1 MFAVA
6 KQPIVKLVL
15 ARMILVLAL
24 VAGAIHAPAAAH
36 AEVAGHH
43 ADHGVAATHAERTA
57 DFDDPASSQDGTEES
72 VQHHHCPTA
81 LGAPGPAFSLDP
93 ITGKALLPAHR
104 EANLT
109 SFSQAPPTEPPSA

>member
-1 MFAVA
+1 MA

-15 ARMILVLAL
+15 TRMILVFAL
-24 VAGAIHAPAAAH
+24 VAGAIHAPATAH

-43 ADHGVAATHAERTA
+43 ADHGVAAAHAELAA
-57 DFDDPASSQDGTEES
+57 DLGEPASSQDGTDET

-81 LGAPGPAFSLDP
+81 LGAPAHAFGLGPLM
-93 ITGKALLPAHR
+93 GKALLAAHR
-104 EANLT
+104 EVSLT